1 MKKQLADN
9 PKFMAEVEKKVR
21 DNFNK
26 AFENALV
33 EDEKEEEEDF
43 EVDAE

>member
-1 MKKQLADN
+1 
-9 PKFMAEVEKKVR
+9 MAEVEKKVR

-33 EDEKEEEEDF
+33 EEEKDEEENIEP
-43 EVDAE
+43 EE

>member
-1 MKKQLADN
+1 ME
-9 PKFMAEVEKKVR
+9 EVGKKVR

-33 EDEKEEEEDF
+33 EEEHDEEED
-43 EVDAE
+43 EEPVEGEE

>member
-1 MKKQLADN
+1 M
-9 PKFMAEVEKKVR
+9 EKKVR

-33 EDEKEEEEDF
+33 EEEKEDEEDD
-43 EVDAE
+43 EINN

>member
-1 MKKQLADN
+1 
-9 PKFMAEVEKKVR
+9 MAEIEKKVR

-33 EDEKEEEEDF
+33 EEEKEDEAASCLISGF
-43 EVDAE
+43 II

>member
-1 MKKQLADN
+1 MQN
-9 PKFMAEVEKKVR
+9 PEILAEVEKKVR

-33 EDEKEEEEDF
+33 EGGEIEEDDDDF
-43 EVDAE
+43 SEDDE

>member
-1 MKKQLADN
+1 MK
-9 PKFMAEVEKKVR
+9 EVEKKIR

-33 EDEKEEEEDF
+33 DENEIEEDD
-43 EVDAE
+43 EQEELDDE

>member
-1 MKKQLADN
+1 MD
-9 PKFMAEVEKKVR
+9 EVEKKIR

-33 EDEKEEEEDF
+33 EDANDEEDF
-43 EVDAE
+43 DEDEE

>member
-1 MKKQLADN
+1 MTEHPDIINA
-9 PKFMAEVEKKVR
+9 VEKKIR

-33 EDEKEEEEDF
+33 EETEEDDDF
-43 EVDAE
+43 EDEE

>member
-1 MKKQLADN
+1 ME
-9 PKFMAEVEKKVR
+9 EVEKKVR

-33 EDEKEEEEDF
+33 EGEKEEDDDDDF
-43 EVDAE
+43 EEEK